1 MVPPALRKDFM
12 QRLRRPS
19 RISES
24 LHQRL
29 NSYALAA
36 SAAGVSLLAFAKP
49 AEGKIVY
56 MRAHQPIALNTQVNL
71 DLNHDGITDFTFKD
85 GWGQIDR
92 VGYLCLDAFWRNGV
106 WASQAGY
113 IASALPAGIR
123 VSSNAPFAPGS
134 MEQMAAIMNTGG
146 QSSDFGP
153 WCGVRNRYLGLKFAI
168 GSSTHFGW
176 ARLSVA
182 CLPTGILGT
191 LTGYAYETI
200 PNKPIITGKTKGPDV
215 ITLQDATLGHLA
227 RGASAIKSWRQRENR
242 SEP

>member
-1 MVPPALRKDFM
+1 MKRQPANL
-12 QRLRRPS
+12 
-19 RISES
+19 SES
-24 LHQRL
+24 LCHRL
-29 NSYALAA
+29 NSYAIAA
-36 SAAGVSLLAFAKP
+36 SAAGVSVLALAQP
-49 AEGKIVY
+49 AEAKIVY
-56 MRAHQPIALNTQVNL
+56 TKAHRQIALNTQVNL
-71 DLNHDGITDFTFKD
+71 DLNHDGITDFRLTD
-85 GWGQIDR
+85 EWGPIDR
-92 VGYLCLDAFWRNGV
+92 TGYLSLDAFWRNGV

-176 ARLSVA
+176 ARLNVA

-200 PNKPIITGKTKGPDV
+200 PNKPIIAGRTHGKDV
-215 ITLQDATLGHLA
+215 ITLQDASLGHLA
-227 RGASAIKSWRQRENR
+227 RGASALAAWREKEQ
-242 SEP
+242 